1 MAFLQK
7 VGNLVKRS
15 TGASSSL
22 YQAVRCM
29 SSSKLF
35 IGGISYGTDEHSL
48 RDAFAGYGEV
58 IEARIIMDR
67 ETGRSRGF
75 GFVTYTST
83 EEAAAAIAGMDGKD
97 LQGRIVR
104 VSYAHDR
111 GSRAGGGGY
120 GGGGYGGGGYGGGG
134 YGGGG
139 YGSGGGGGGGG
150 GYSGGGGYGGGPY
163 GGGGGYA
170 GGSGGGY
177 NDGGNMGSGY
187 NTGGSY
193 GVSQGGRGGYRV
205 DAGYTG
211 GSDGYNA
218 TPGSFGGDSF
228 NQGGGACA
236 YGGGSYGA
244 SNNSYADNAPNNPA
258 VGKLDDL
265 LSDLKVDGAGEA
277 EGEGGG
283 GDLGFADEGIKG
295 NGEDD
300 FVQDDFKDQ
309 DEPNEANKSS

>member
-7 VGNLVKRS
+7 VGNLVKQS
-15 TGASSSL
+15 TGASSAL

-35 IGGISYGTDEHSL
+35 IGGISY
-48 RDAFAGYGEV
+48 
-58 IEARIIMDR
+58 ARIIMDR

-83 EEAAAAIAGMDGKD
+83 EEATNAITGMDGKD

-120 GGGGYGGGGYGGGG
+120 GGGGYSGGGYGGYGGGG
-134 YGGGG
+134 GGG
-139 YGSGGGGGGGG
+139 YSGGGGG
-150 GYSGGGGYGGGPY
+150 GYSGGGGYGGGSY

-170 GGSGGGY
+170 SGGGGY
-177 NDGGNMGSGY
+177 NDGGNIGSGY

-193 GVSQGGRGGYRV
+193 GVSQGGQGGYGV

-211 GSDGYNA
+211 GYNA
-218 TPGSFGGDSF
+218 APGSYPGESF
-228 NQGGGACA
+228 NQGGGTPSA
-236 YGGGSYGA
+236 YGGGNYGA
-244 SNNSYADNAPNNPA
+244 SNNTYAENAPNNAA

-265 LSDLKVDGAGEA
+265 ISDLKVDGAGEA
-277 EGEGGG
+277 EGQGE
-283 GDLGFADEGIKG
+283 DLGFADEGIKEEG
-295 NGEDD
+295 QDE
-300 FVQDDFKDQ
+300 FAQDDFKDE
-309 DEPNEANKSS
+309 DEPNEANNK